1 MKNKRNKIIL
11 IKSDISNDEL
21 IAMLDGTDSG
31 GESDAEF
38 VSDKPINDT
47 HYILVPEANIHVA
60 YELTETQQKDCE
72 VVRKK
77 RKCQLIMT

>member
-1 MKNKRNKIIL
+1 MKNKRKKIIL

-31 GESDAEF
+31 GESDAVF

-47 HYILVPEANIHVA
+47 HYILVPEANIHVV
-60 YELTETQQKDCE
+60 YKLTVTQQKDCE

-77 RKCQLIMT
+77 RKYQLIMT